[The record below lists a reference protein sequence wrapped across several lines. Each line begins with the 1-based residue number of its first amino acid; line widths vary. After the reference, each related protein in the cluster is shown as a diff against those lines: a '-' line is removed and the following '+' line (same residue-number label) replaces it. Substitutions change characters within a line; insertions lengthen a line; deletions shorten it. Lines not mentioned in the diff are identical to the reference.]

1 MLMPSIFGENLFDD
15 DWMNFPFNDEFW
27 GKKNPLYGK
36 HAQNM
41 MKTDIRET
49 DGSYELDI
57 DLPGFKKDEIKV
69 QLKDGYLT
77 LSAAKGL
84 DKDGYLVL
92 SAAKGLDKDEKD
104 KEGNYIRRERYAGS
118 MCRSFYVGDAV
129 SEEDIHAKY
138 EDGILKLSVPKKAPE
153 KIEKDGY
160 IAIEG

>member
-49 DGSYELDI
+49 DGSYELDV
-57 DLPGFKKDEIKV
+57 DLPGFKKDEIQV
-69 QLKDGYLT
+69 QL
-77 LSAAKGL
+77 
-84 DKDGYLVL
+84 KDGYLVL

-104 KEGNYIRRERYAGS
+104 KEGHYIRQERYVGN
-118 MCRSFYVGDAV
+118 MTRSFYLGDIPK
-129 SEEDIHAKY
+129 EDIKAKY
-138 EDGILKLSVPKKAPE
+138 EGGVLRLSVPKSDMKQ
-153 KIEKDGY
+153 IENTST
-160 IAIEG
+160 IMIE

>member
-15 DWMNFPFNDEFW
+15 DWMDFPFKDEFW

-41 MKTDIRET
+41 MKTDIREK
-49 DGSYELDI
+49 DDSYELDV

-84 DKDGYLVL
+84 DKDEQ
-92 SAAKGLDKDEKD
+92 DKK
-104 KEGNYIRRERYAGS
+104 GNYIRRERYAGTLS
-118 MCRSFYVGDAV
+118 RSFYVGDAV

-138 EDGILKLSVPKKAPE
+138 ENGILKLSVPKKAPKAVE
-153 KIEKDGY
+153 EKDGY

>member
-49 DGSYELDI
+49 DGSYEL
-57 DLPGFKKDEIKV
+57 
-69 QLKDGYLT
+69 
-77 LSAAKGL
+77 SAAKGL
-84 DKDGYLVL
+84 DKD
-92 SAAKGLDKDEKD
+92 AKD

-118 MCRSFYVGDAV
+118 MSRSFYVGDGV
-129 SEEDIHAKY
+129 KEEDIHAKY
-138 EDGILKLSVPKKAPE
+138 EDGILKLSLPKKAPKAVE
-153 KIEKDGY
+153 EKDGY